1 MYTLA
6 NKELTVSVLDPVA
19 ERNLTGTRYCTGGY
33 IYQIED
39 ATRGPLLAGPT
50 YPGPFSPFNGQ
61 GIPDAFNPN
70 PLRDEQSA
78 EGPHLIIG
86 IGVCDLTTDQVVAPC
101 QWEVNQD
108 DGALRFCTEHAHQGW
123 SLTLERTITLTD
135 RTVRSWT
142 RLVNTGPAYVPLR
155 WFPHP
160 FYPLPPGDEF
170 IRLNIPVT
178 LRENPGYD
186 LAPSGFIR
194 RKAGAP
200 VDGYFLALDHAA
212 QNNVSVLQKH
222 PVLGLV
228 AATCSYVPA
237 FFPIWG
243 NTRTFSWEPYFERL
257 TAPGQTTTWWIDYD
271 F

>member
-6 NKELTVSVLDPVA
+6 NKALTVTVLDPVA
-19 ERNLTGTRYCTGGY
+19 DVGLTATRYCTGGY

-39 ATRGPLLAGPT
+39 ATRGPLLAGPS
-50 YPGPFSPFNGQ
+50 YPGAHSPFDGQ
-61 GIPDAFNPN
+61 GIPDAFNLN
-70 PLRDEQSA
+70 ALREANSADPLQ
-78 EGPHLIIG
+78 LIIG
-86 IGVCDLTTDQVVAPC
+86 IGVCDPATDKVVAPC
-101 QWEVNQD
+101 DWKVEQTEGQ
-108 DGALRFCTEHAHQGW
+108 LRFSTAHAHQGW
-123 SLTLERTITLTD
+123 ALTLERTVTLTD

-142 RLVNTGPAYVPLR
+142 RVVNTGQAFLPLR

-178 LRENPGYD
+178 LRDNAGYD

-194 RKAGAP
+194 RKAGSP
-200 VDGYFLALDHAA
+200 PDGFFLALDHAA
-212 QNNVSVLQKH
+212 QSNVSVLQKH

-228 AATCSYVPA
+228 GATCSYVPA

-243 NTRTFSWEPYFERL
+243 NRNTFSWEPFFERM